1 MLDIQG
7 IDMNS
12 DDQFVEQVKHIR
24 EFESQLGITTG
35 FFERLLFEDD
45 WTFLIKLHALI
56 EAAST
61 TLLVEAL
68 NKPELR
74 DQFARTPLSDSEYGK
89 LSLMKS
95 LGIVSTPYRGFIRKL
110 SELRNQSVHNIQ
122 YTNLNFKTLVMNTPK
137 AKRAALADSLGV
149 GMRGSTQDRLKL
161 LEENPKG
168 LIWVSALCLISL
180 FAVHKLRFDSTNKI
194 AQLGQEA
201 LDVVVKMS
209 V

>member
-1 MLDIQG
+1 
-7 IDMNS
+7 MNS
-12 DDQFVEQVKHIR
+12 DDQIVEQIKHIR
-24 EFESQLGITTG
+24 EFESRLGVASG
-35 FFERLLFEDD
+35 FFEQLLSEDD

-56 EAAST
+56 EAAAT

-74 DQFARTPLSDSEYGK
+74 DQFARMPLSDSEYGK

-95 LGIVSTPYRGFIRKL
+95 LGIVSAPYRGFIRKL

-122 YTNLNFKTLVMNTPK
+122 HTNLNFKTLVMDAPK
-137 AKRAALADSLGV
+137 DKRAALADTLGV
-149 GMRGSTQDRLKL
+149 AVRGSKQDRLKL

-180 FAVHKLRFDSTNKI
+180 FAVHKLRFDSENKL

-201 LDVVVKMS
+201 LEVVEKMS